1 MARTTEKRGK
11 WNTNT
16 VRPGICPKETDKVK
30 MRNSHGNAWNM
41 AKNTEKRAKW
51 ETNTVHPTILLE
63 TLKKIKYEKYTK

>member
-16 VRPGICPKETDKVK
+16 LRPGICPKETDKVK

-41 AKNTEKRAKW
+41 AKNTEKRAK
-51 ETNTVHPTILLE
+51 
-63 TLKKIKYEKYTK
+63 